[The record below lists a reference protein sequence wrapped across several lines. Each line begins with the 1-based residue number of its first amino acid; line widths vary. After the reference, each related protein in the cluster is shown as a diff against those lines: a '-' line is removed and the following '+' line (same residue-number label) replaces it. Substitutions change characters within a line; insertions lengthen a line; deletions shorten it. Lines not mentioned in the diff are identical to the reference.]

1 VGTRPQ
7 RWRFHS
13 LGGGD
18 IPSVGAKIA
27 VLCRVLSTRFMHVSE
42 LTIVIVRVEV
52 LLSFASGFI
61 CMQYYPCSTIHAV
74 LSMQY
79 YPCSTIHMSVQY
91 HATQLYV
98 DLLLSRIG
106 AS

>member
-1 VGTRPQ
+1 MGTRPQ

-61 CMQYYPCSTIHAV
+61 CMQYYPCSTIH
-74 LSMQY
+74 
-79 YPCSTIHMSVQY
+79 MSVQY